1 MNPALNK
8 QLHGLLTQTGL
19 TPQKAD
25 LVSGFTN
32 GRSDSSKDLTNEEA
46 KKMIAYLNS
55 TADIHNE
62 KSNKMRRKIISL
74 AHEMHW
80 HLSGTQKI
88 DMPRLNAWCVKFG
101 YLKKELNKY
110 RYNELTTLVTQF
122 TAVYNSYLSKL

>member
-19 TPQKAD
+19 KEQKAA
-25 LVSGFTN
+25 LVNSFTGN
-32 GRSDSSKDLTNEEA
+32 RSDSSTDLTNEEA
-46 KKMIAYLNS
+46 KQMIAYLN
-55 TADIHNE
+55 TKATEHGE
-62 KSNKMRRKIISL
+62 AANKMRRKIISL

-88 DMPRLNAWCVKFG
+88 DMQRVNDWCLKFS

-110 RYNELTTLVTQF
+110 TYTELTKLVTQF
-122 TAVYNSYLSKL
+122 TAVYNSYLHNI